1 MIANK
6 SAARSS
12 KARIHI
18 LDTAQRIVGAK
29 GFSPVGLNE
38 ILAAANVP
46 KGSFY
51 YYFESK
57 EAFGTALLEHYF
69 TGYLAEIEE
78 FLSAPG
84 RSARARLTAYWA
96 FWREHQEGQD
106 PKGKCLAV
114 KLGAEVSD
122 LSEEMRLALKNGTTA
137 IISRLARV
145 IKEGK
150 ADGSISIRGSAMTTA
165 DQLYELWMG
174 ASVMFKISRDRRPF
188 NVALAATNQILSG
201 AAL

>member
-1 MIANK
+1 MHDSMIANR

-12 KARIHI
+12 KVRTHI

-69 TGYLAEIEE
+69 AGYLAEIEKSCRH
-78 FLSAPG
+78 LAG
-84 RSARARLTAYWA
+84 ARARLTAYWA
-96 FWREHQEGQD
+96 FWREHQECQD
-106 PKGKCLAV
+106 PEGKCLAV

-122 LSEEMRLALKNGTTA
+122 LS
-137 IISRLARV
+137 
-145 IKEGK
+145 
-150 ADGSISIRGSAMTTA
+150 
-165 DQLYELWMG
+165 
-174 ASVMFKISRDRRPF
+174 RRY
-188 NVALAATNQILSG
+188 VSH
-201 AAL
+201 